1 MFKKFILKKLIWLL
15 VIALLVWMFPTVMKY
30 IAIASGVIIYLAI
43 GFAVT
48 LINDDELSERFAEN
62 SVWMAVV
69 YILSVILW
77 PLFVAWIF
85 LRPLFNFHHIRKD
98 NDYGTEEEN
107 G

>member
-15 VIALLVWMFPTVMKY
+15 VIALLVWLFPTVMKY
-30 IAIASGVIIYLAI
+30 IAIISGLIIYFGI
-43 GFAVT
+43 GFVIT
-48 LINDDELSERFAEN
+48 LINDDELSEHFAEN

-77 PLFVAWIF
+77 PLFVLWIF
-85 LRPLFNFHHIRKD
+85 TKPLFNIFKKD
-98 NDYGTEEEN
+98 NYGTEEEN

>member
-1 MFKKFILKKLIWLL
+1 MFKKLIFKKLIWLL
-15 VIALLVWMFPTVMKY
+15 VIALLVWLFPTVMKY
-30 IAIASGVIIYLAI
+30 IAIISGIIIYLAI

-48 LINDDELSERFAEN
+48 LINDDALSERFAEN
-62 SVWMAVV
+62 SVWMTVI

-85 LRPLFNFHHIRKD
+85 LRPLFNFQHIKMD
-98 NDYGTEEEN
+98 NYGTDEEN